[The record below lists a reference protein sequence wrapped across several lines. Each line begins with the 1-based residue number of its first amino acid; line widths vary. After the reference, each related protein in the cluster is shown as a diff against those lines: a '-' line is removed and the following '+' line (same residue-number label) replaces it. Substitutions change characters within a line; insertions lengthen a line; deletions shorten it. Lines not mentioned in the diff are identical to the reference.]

1 LKQNITCSKH
11 AADVSVPLVEALLD
25 DGTDEGGAVEQ
36 HPFIALKVKRITLFS
51 PVAWGQCYKTFS
63 VRDLRIFVLS

>member
-1 LKQNITCSKH
+1 M
-11 AADVSVPLVEALLD
+11 PLVEALLD

-51 PVAWGQCYKTFS
+51 PVA
-63 VRDLRIFVLS
+63 RIIKYWCDGL